1 MPFNSKT
8 VETNPKDSGA
18 FHTDSLQYKTP
29 ERLLPHIQY
38 IDLQYC

>member
-8 VETNPKDSGA
+8 VETDPKYPGA
-18 FHTDSLQYKTP
+18 FHADSLKYKIP
-29 ERLLPHIQY
+29 ERLLPNIEY